1 MQTKRCLLWLL
12 FCHFFGLSLR
22 TRIVKMEQAEETQ
35 RNITVRPGYLTPQL
49 ARHSSLPT
57 YFQGGLA
64 MHPLDC
70 YKPNSN
76 SRLLAAFASRYG
88 KQKPEEK
95 AARESSPSHCQ
106 PFWNHIQQAGQ
117 PDFATHLPRSGP
129 VNFQGEL
136 PLHPLCFRFPTALPS
151 SCEERNPEQAA
162 TREEGAINSK
172 LQTHF
177 AWYKLYF

>member
-22 TRIVKMEQAEETQ
+22 TRIKNMEQAEETQ
-35 RNITVRPGYLTPQL
+35 RNITVRPGQITPQL
-49 ARHSSLPT
+49 ARHSLSVHSSLPT
-57 YFQGGLA
+57 YLA

-70 YKPNSN
+70 HKPYST
-76 SRLLAAFASRYG
+76 SRLLAAFTSGYG

-95 AARESSPSHCQ
+95 AARELSPSHCQ
-106 PFWNHIQQAGQ
+106 PFWNHIQQAGK
-117 PDFATHLPRSGP
+117 PDFATHLPPSGP

-151 SCEERNPEQAA
+151 SCGE
-162 TREEGAINSK
+162 
-172 LQTHF
+172 
-177 AWYKLYF
+177 